1 MGRGPEMSDKDL
13 YAILGVSPTAGPAAI
28 QRAYERK
35 LAKYERLRGSA
46 SPRTQIEA
54 EEAQVLVLE
63 AGAVLRDPER
73 RRDYDGRRAST
84 APAAAPVAPVPRLR
98 RTMPV
103 AVGVLVVAAGI
114 ETLAYFGHLV
124 PAP

>member
-1 MGRGPEMSDKDL
+1 MSDKDL
-13 YAILGVSPTAGPAAI
+13 YAILGVSPTASSAAI

-35 LAKYERLRGSA
+35 LAKYERLRDSA
-46 SPRTQIEA
+46 SPKTQIQA

-73 RRDYDGRRAST
+73 RRGYDGR
-84 APAAAPVAPVPRLR
+84 PAAATPAATPAAGRVVSLPRLR

-103 AVGVLVVAAGI
+103 AVGILVVAAGI
-114 ETLAYFGHLV
+114 EALAHFGHLV
-124 PAP
+124 PTP